1 MRQRKVLILAA
12 LLITLCAAGQARA
25 LMLLAPSAGG
35 SQNGD
40 DLTVCCQAVFTPP
53 ATAPSAPPLFEPQV
67 VGCTAI
73 GYDAKSINACPG
85 VVLGCDEGAFIC
97 SPSLSTP
104 GTKDCTCVQ
113 FGQISAPPPP
123 MD

>member
-1 MRQRKVLILAA
+1 MRQPKVLILAA
-12 LLITLCAAGQARA
+12 LLVMLCAAGPVRA
-25 LMLLAPSAGG
+25 QLFLGPSAGG

-40 DLTVCCQAVFTPP
+40 DLTLCCKAVFTPP
-53 ATAPSAPPLFEPQV
+53 VTAPLAPPLFEPQV

-97 SPSLSTP
+97 APSLSTP
-104 GTKDCTCVQ
+104 GAKDCACVQ

>member
-1 MRQRKVLILAA
+1 MRQPKVLIVAA
-12 LLITLCAAGQARA
+12 LMMSLCGAGLARA
-25 LMLLAPSAGG
+25 QLIAAPTGGG

-53 ATAPSAPPLFEPQV
+53 STAPSTPPLFEPQV

-85 VVLGCDEGAFIC
+85 VVMGCDEGAFIC
-97 SPSLSTP
+97 APSANAP
-104 GTKDCTCVQ
+104 GTKDCACAQ
-113 FGQISAPPPP
+113 FHSISAPA
-123 MD
+123 M